1 MERVVKQGSFLDA
14 VKTVLSGAVGIRRKA
29 AHEQAKINPLHI
41 VIAAVVFVAL
51 FILAIVTLVRIVT
64 S

>member
-1 MERVVKQGSFLDA
+1 MKNASFLDA

-29 AHEQAKINPLHI
+29 SHEQAKINPLHI
-41 VIAAVVFVAL
+41 VIVAIVFVAL
-51 FILAIVTLVRIVT
+51 FILTIVTIVRIVT

>member
-1 MERVVKQGSFLDA
+1 MKRASFLDA
-14 VKTVLSGAVGIRRKA
+14 VKTVLSGAVGIRRKSDHERA
-29 AHEQAKINPLHI
+29 AVNPVHI
-41 VIAAVVFVAL
+41 VIVAIVFVAL